1 MSTEEKKIQIELLL
15 EGIMVNEP
23 EYFVVNSRVKPT
35 NNFKIFIDGDNGIT
49 IEKCVQINRK
59 LYKLIEEAGYF
70 PEGDFS
76 LEVSSPGIEE
86 PLKIFR
92 QYKKNI
98 GRFVEVVLSDET
110 KKEGKMIEVD
120 ETGITIEFTE
130 GKGKKATKENK
141 DKKIVGS
148 PEVKITNNSLD
159 KGLEATINIYFIPSF
174 EINYNNITIERQI
187 ENASKEEVEKQ
198 KVSAARH
205 NLSKK
210 EGEAAYQDPIAQK
223 LWGSG

>member
-15 EGIMVNEP
+15 EGIIVNEP

-130 GKGKKATKENK
+130 GKGKKA
-141 DKKIVGS
+141 
-148 PEVKITNNSLD
+148 ITQQLVIPFS
-159 KGLEATINIYFIPSF
+159 NIK
-174 EINYNNITIERQI
+174 TTTVQI
-187 ENASKEEVEKQ
+187 KF
-198 KVSAARH
+198 
-205 NLSKK
+205 
-210 EGEAAYQDPIAQK
+210 
-223 LWGSG
+223 